1 VRSSVIVSFIA
12 EIYHLN
18 SGLQVADLEEITI
31 FFTKRTCTT
40 GTQPCNDR

>member
-18 SGLQVADLEEITI
+18 SGLQVADHEEITI
-31 FFTKRTCTT
+31 FYKVFVHDGYTT
-40 GTQPCNDR
+40 M